1 MNEILKTAKIEGNKV
16 EEINKLLKKV
26 VSDEKESDDAH
37 ANAIVK

>member
-1 MNEILKTAKIEGNKV
+1 MNDILKTAKIEGNKV

-26 VSDEKESDDAH
+26 VSDEKESDDAQ